1 MASPKAKIDSGRSSS
16 RSSSRMNSGRT
27 SSRTGNKATWIHKSS
42 PDQVKKIELLRELDQ
57 LEKKIAALEREKQA
71 HVYSKRSEFRQ
82 DYLPLEELE
91 SKTVNDRRNEKVKV
105 RGQLEKM
112 RSTVDKFQHQLQNV
126 KPTPEFVE
134 KLKETMEDIE
144 SVINSFKDQQRTIYE
159 ELMKEEKTLWQ
170 EISALEKRFESWA
183 QAPPITIPV
192 PNKASSKPQ
201 PVSSARNAV
210 ASMPP
215 EVAAFERF
223 LQQTGGHRGG
233 WDEYDH
239 TTFMKIRIKFK
250 GRPAFMDE
258 AAVSLPG
265 RDMIDVKCH
274 ENWYQEYSTLLQRK
288 KDAIQKWRLVKEAQK
303 DELMSNVGN
312 EDEEE
317 LEVAQRKAELK
328 AKRLEE
334 EKREK
339 YEKLNAWK
347 VQKELEKAEEEE
359 RILEEE
365 YKKARKQEQERQR
378 KMEEKAK
385 VQMHIQQRKEED
397 LLRQMEEERRR
408 EAESEEKR
416 RIAAQERLRFLE
428 RDKRQME
435 ERLAK
440 EKAKEEEEKR
450 KKERLQRIKGQVEVQ
465 AKRDP
470 TRLYQLTAGWKERKK
485 DTTATGN
492 GPVLHIPHRAVPS
505 WRGGPS

>member
-1 MASPKAKIDSGRSSS
+1 MAAPRPKVDSGRSSS
-16 RSSSRMNSGRT
+16 RSSSRLDSGRT
-27 SSRTGNKATWIHKSS
+27 SSRAGNKATWIQKSS

-82 DYLPLEELE
+82 DYTALEELE
-91 SKTVNDRRNEKVKV
+91 SKTVSDRKNEKVKV

-144 SVINSFKDQQRTIYE
+144 SVIDSFKDQQRTIYE
-159 ELMKEEKTLWQ
+159 ELMIEEKTLWQ
-170 EISALEKRFESWA
+170 EISALENRYESWA
-183 QAPPITIPV
+183 QALPITIPV
-192 PNKASSKPQ
+192 NTKTSTKPQ
-201 PVSSARNAV
+201 PVSSARNAM

-239 TTFMKIRIKFK
+239 GTFMRIRNKYK
-250 GRPAFMDE
+250 GRPLFMDE

-274 ENWYQEYSTLLQRK
+274 ENWYQEYTTLLQRK
-288 KDAIQKWRLVKEAQK
+288 KDGIQKWRLVKEAQK
-303 DELMSNVGN
+303 DELMSNVGR
-312 EDEEE
+312 DEEE
-317 LEVAQRKAELK
+317 QEETAQRKAELK
-328 AKRLEE
+328 AKKMEE
-334 EKREK
+334 ERREK

-347 VQKELEKAEEEE
+347 VQRELEKAEEEE
-359 RILEEE
+359 RKLEEE
-365 YKKARKQEQERQR
+365 YKKARKHDMERQR
-378 KMEEKAK
+378 KMEEKSR

-397 LLRQMEEERRR
+397 LLRQMEQERRR
-408 EAESEEKR
+408 DAENEEKR
-416 RIAAQERLRFLE
+416 RGAAQERVRFLE
-428 RDKRQME
+428 RDRRLME
-435 ERLAK
+435 ERLAR

-450 KKERLQRIKGQVEVQ
+450 KKQRLQRLKSQVEVQ

-485 DTTATGN
+485 DTASAGN